1 MHGKMLQCASFNE
14 IIHVLYMFIN
24 VTQLVKNSKVHM
36 NGIEDPSQSAS
47 GGYWPLGV
55 YFCFQATRKS

>member
-14 IIHVLYMFIN
+14 IIHLLYMFIN

-36 NGIEDPSQSAS
+36 NGMEDPSQSAS

-55 YFCFQATRKS
+55 L